1 MLRLWTMLLCLA
13 AVSGALA
20 QETAPAAGGGELHTF
35 VACPIYRD
43 TDAGRK
49 SGCWLA
55 DDPSGV
61 RYDVSLGP
69 VKPQVGHMVL
79 VEGLTSAEPTTAC
92 GGQVLTPV
100 RIAVLPETCT
110 RQIIAAESFPGRPY
124 KSPPEQLAPTDVPR
138 VLPPP
143 PYSEQVFS
151 IYFEY
156 ARDFLIYQYSEL
168 ILEKIALYAKASAA
182 KRVHVEGFA
191 ATAPG
196 SVQGRLIRE
205 PATLAESRAQ
215 MVAESLR
222 RLGVPASSLV
232 VDWHSA
238 PLATQD
244 LEGGKLP
251 EPSKRRVV
259 VTITP

>member
-1 MLRLWTMLLCLA
+1 MRGWILVLLLTA
-13 AVSGALA
+13 ATRAQA
-20 QETAPAAGGGELHTF
+20 QETPPTAAGELHTF
-35 VACPIYRD
+35 VSCPIYRD

-61 RYDVSLGP
+61 RFDVTLGP
-69 VKPQVGHMVL
+69 VKPQVGRMLL
-79 VEGLTSAEPTTAC
+79 VEGIISSEPTTPC

-100 RIAVLPETCT
+100 RVAVLDDSCP

-124 KSPPEQLAPTDVPR
+124 VSPKEQLAPTEVPR

-143 PYSEQVFS
+143 PYSEQVFT

-156 ARDFLIYQYSEL
+156 GRDFLIYQYSEM
-168 ILEKIALYAKASAA
+168 ILEKIMLYAKASQA
-182 KRVHVEGFA
+182 KRVHIDGFA
-191 ATAPG
+191 ATDPLL
-196 SVQGRLIRE
+196 VQGRLLRE
-205 PATLAESRAQ
+205 PLALAQARAQ
-215 MVAESLR
+215 MVAEAMR
-222 RLGVPASSLV
+222 RLGVPPASLV
-232 VDWHSA
+232 VEWHGSPA
-238 PLATQD
+238 AASD

-259 VTITP
+259 VTVTP

>member
-1 MLRLWTMLLCLA
+1 MSARVWLLLALQLWAANDVLA
-13 AVSGALA
+13 QAAPAGALHA
-20 QETAPAAGGGELHTF
+20 F
-35 VACPIYRD
+35 IACPIYRD

-79 VEGLTSAEPTTAC
+79 IEGITSEEPTTAC

-100 RIAVLPETCT
+100 RVAVLAESCT
-110 RQIIAAESFPGRPY
+110 RQVIAAESFPGRPY
-124 KSPPEQLAPTDVPR
+124 KSPPEQLAPTDQPR
-138 VLPPP
+138 VSPPP
-143 PYSEQVFS
+143 PYVEQVYS

-156 ARDFLIYQYSEL
+156 DRDFLVYQYSEL
-168 ILEKIALYAKASAA
+168 ILEKIMLYAKASQA
-182 KRVHVEGFA
+182 KRVRIEGFA
-191 ATAPG
+191 ATAPWV
-196 SVQGRLIRE
+196 VQGRLLRE
-205 PATLAESRAQ
+205 PSALAKSRAE
-215 MVAESLR
+215 MVREALR
-222 RLGVPASSLV
+222 RLGVAESSLV
-232 VDWHSA
+232 VEWQGA
-238 PLATQD
+238 PAPTPD

>member
-1 MLRLWTMLLCLA
+1 MLRVLFLLLWATA
-13 AVSGALA
+13 SSAVA
-20 QETAPAAGGGELHTF
+20 QATPAAPSGELHSF

-79 VEGLTSAEPTTAC
+79 VEGLTSTEPTTAC

-100 RIAVLPETCT
+100 RIAVLAETCT
-110 RQIIAAESFPGRPY
+110 RQIIPAESFPGRPY

-138 VLPPP
+138 TLPPP
-143 PYSEQVFS
+143 PYTEQVFS

-156 ARDFLIYQYSEL
+156 DRDFLIYQYSEL
-168 ILEKIALYAKASAA
+168 ILEKIMLYAKASQA
-182 KRVHVEGFA
+182 KRVHIEGFA
-191 ATAPG
+191 ATAPWA
-196 SVQGRLIRE
+196 VQGRVIRE
-205 PATLAESRAQ
+205 PPALAESRAQ
-215 MVAESLR
+215 MVAEALR
-222 RLGVPASSLV
+222 RLGVPSSSLI
-232 VDWHSA
+232 VDWQGTPA
-238 PLATQD
+238 ATQD